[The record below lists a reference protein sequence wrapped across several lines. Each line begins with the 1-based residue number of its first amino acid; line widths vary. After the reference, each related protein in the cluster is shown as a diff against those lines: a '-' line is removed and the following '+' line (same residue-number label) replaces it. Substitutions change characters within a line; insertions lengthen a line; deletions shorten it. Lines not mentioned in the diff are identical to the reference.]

1 MIIVR
6 NIFRLKF
13 GKAKDAKIILSDIM
27 EINKKLGVTF
37 RVLTDITGV
46 SYTLVLE
53 TTHESLS
60 DFETQLKSVF
70 ASKEYQESYQKFI
83 PLVDSAY
90 REILSVVA

>member
-1 MIIVR
+1 MIVVR
-6 NIFRLKF
+6 NVFRLKF
-13 GKAKDAKIILSDIM
+13 GKAKDAKTILSDIM

-60 DFETQLKSVF
+60 DFENQLKSVF
-70 ASKEYQESYQKFI
+70 ASKDYQESYQKFI
-83 PLVDSAY
+83 PLVDSAC
-90 REILSVVA
+90 REIFTIVA

>member
-1 MIIVR
+1 MIVVR
-6 NIFRLKF
+6 NVFRLKF

-60 DFETQLKSVF
+60 DFENQLKSVF
-70 ASKEYQESYQKFI
+70 ASKDYQESYQKFI
-83 PLVDSAY
+83 PLVDSAC
-90 REILSVVA
+90 REIFTVIS

>member
-1 MIIVR
+1 MIVVR
-6 NIFRLKF
+6 NVFRLKF
-13 GKAKDAKIILSDIM
+13 GKAKYAKTIMSDIM

-53 TTHESLS
+53 TNHESLS
-60 DFETQLKSVF
+60 DFENQLKSVF

-90 REILSVVA
+90 REIMTVVA

>member
-1 MIIVR
+1 MIVVR

-13 GKAKDAKIILSDIM
+13 GKAKEAKALLKEIL
-27 EINKKLGVTF
+27 EINKKLGVPT
-37 RVLTDITGV
+37 RTLADLTGV

-60 DFETQLKSVF
+60 DFEGKLKSIF
-70 ASKEYQESYQKFI
+70 ASKDYQENYQKFI

-90 REILSVVA
+90 RDIMTVVE